1 RVPNGSGGD
10 PVARPATLDHE
21 KGNLMSDQMIQTI
34 TIATIA
40 VCFGLLVLSLARR
53 GMLSFRYTIG
63 WLALLSIA
71 VLAGLLT
78 FVVSPVARWIG
89 TSEGVIVSAAA
100 VLVLLLICIQLS
112 ISVSG
117 LQKQIRS
124 LAEHIAILE
133 SDETSA

>member
-1 RVPNGSGGD
+1 M
-10 PVARPATLDHE
+10 ARPATLDSE
-21 KGNLMSDQMIQTI
+21 KGNLMSNQMIQTI
-34 TIATIA
+34 TIAAIA
-40 VCFGLLVLSLARR
+40 VCVGLLVLSLARR

-78 FVVSPVARWIG
+78 FIVSPVARWIG

>member
-1 RVPNGSGGD
+1 V
-10 PVARPATLDHE
+10 
-21 KGNLMSDQMIQTI
+21 SDQMIQTI

-40 VCFGLLVLSLARR
+40 VCFGLLVISLARR
-53 GMLSFRYTIG
+53 GLLSFRYTIG

-71 VLAGLLT
+71 LLAGLLT
-78 FVVSPVARWIG
+78 FVAGPVASALG
-89 TSEGVIVSAAA
+89 TTEGVIVSAAA

-124 LAEHIAILE
+124 LAEHLAILE
-133 SDETSA
+133 TDQPHDP